1 MEEFIK
7 KEINKEWCKVVIIS
21 IVLAMVIG
29 FTILMFIKNDKSMFE
44 YKEIEYKNVYEFKD
58 TSLFIVDEENGA
70 YIFYPEELGEWAY
83 ELENEEELSKIM
95 ATYFI
100 NKYDIEENVAIQ
112 EINNILEELKN
123 YKK

>member
-100 NKYDIEENVAIQ
+100 NKYNIEENVAIQ
-112 EINNILEELKN
+112 EINNILEEIK
-123 YKK
+123 

>member
-1 MEEFIK
+1 MEKFIE

-112 EINNILEELKN
+112 EINNILEELRN

>member
-100 NKYDIEENVAIQ
+100 NKYNIEENVAIQ

>member
-1 MEEFIK
+1 MEKFIK

-112 EINNILEELKN
+112 EINNILEELRN